1 VLIAEHFCDGID
13 VQFLSCAAA
22 AALVAAAEAAFQAPQ
37 TLEHRLDCTGT
48 LQARLEIFGTTQ
60 HFLCPHSRLFR
71 ASRSYWQDVLCDDL
85 VRTPS
90 TQQQTAKTAAAA
102 AAAAYTIP
110 LTASARRVQ
119 NSAISTVALA
129 VSRLVCSVL
138 GMTGNRLYIPISSHS
153 HAVNSHSFT
162 IAFQV

>member
-60 HFLCPHSRLFR
+60 HFLCPHSQLFR
-71 ASRSYWQDVLCDDL
+71 ASRSHWQDVLCDDL

-90 TQQQTAKTAAAA
+90 TTNSKNGSSSSSSSSRGIYDTVDGKW
-102 AAAAYTIP
+102 
-110 LTASARRVQ
+110 SAR
-119 NSAISTVALA
+119 AK
-129 VSRLVCSVL
+129 L
-138 GMTGNRLYIPISSHS
+138 GHLYRRPGGK
-153 HAVNSHSFT
+153 
-162 IAFQV
+162 